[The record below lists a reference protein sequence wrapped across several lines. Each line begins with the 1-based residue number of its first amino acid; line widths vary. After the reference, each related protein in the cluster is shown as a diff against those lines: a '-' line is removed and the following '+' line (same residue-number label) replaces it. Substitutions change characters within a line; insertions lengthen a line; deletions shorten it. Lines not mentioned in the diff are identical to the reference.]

1 MHVCTLDALI
11 VNTELIR
18 IRMKVW
24 RFRDLLVKGILWET
38 PGGHHF
44 ARTLGSV
51 PIRCSS

>member
-1 MHVCTLDALI
+1 MHVCRLDALI
-11 VNTELIR
+11 VSTELIR
-18 IRMKVW
+18 TRMKVW
-24 RFRDLLVKGILWET
+24 RFRDLVKGILWET

>member
-1 MHVCTLDALI
+1 MHVCRLDALI
-11 VNTELIR
+11 VSTELIR
-18 IRMKVW
+18 TRMKVW
-24 RFRDLLVKGILWET
+24 RFRDLVKGILCET